1 MYLQSPF
8 CGFGSSPSTSCPP
21 ESVEDKENVSPAKC
35 LFRNADRI
43 RCSSPL
49 AEAKTTFV
57 VGADDTNSQVLRLN
71 RDKNYAVKCISCG
84 ICVVSRTFYFAL
96 QDSGVGLDLP
106 SKSQDGF
113 KFPIAPAPR
122 RHRVFSD
129 DAVNSPL
136 KYSPVKES
144 PTFKGKLSLL
154 SPSPSPKRS
163 SHVSIFLIVRNSIF
177 CSLTLE
183 GMLQRLLFF
192 LCRKCVQ

>member
-1 MYLQSPF
+1 MYVMRHLCCQSF
-8 CGFGSSPSTSCPP
+8 MF
-21 ESVEDKENVSPAKC
+21 
-35 LFRNADRI
+35 F
-43 RCSSPL
+43 
-49 AEAKTTFV
+49 
-57 VGADDTNSQVLRLN
+57 
-71 RDKNYAVKCISCG
+71 
-84 ICVVSRTFYFAL
+84 FAL

-144 PTFKGKLSLL
+144 PTFKGKLLSLL

-163 SHVSIFLIVRNSIF
+163 SHVSIFPIVRTSIF
-177 CSLTLE
+177 CSFISKE
-183 GMLQRLLFF
+183 CYNGFF
-192 LCRKCVQ
+192 FFFVENKSSEAKKVFTDMQSCRRWRRRRILGVERYWQWWTRKWCSIRSRQTDQCSST